1 MRLEWLILTDAA
13 QIADGKLFL
22 IGGGWDTIGV
32 NALPHRQKM
41 AIALAIEV
49 DWVET
54 NERHALELEFATQ
67 DGELLVKVEGTF
79 EMGRPPGISAGQSQR
94 VQLVLDA
101 EIEFKDL
108 GTYVITAT
116 VGQERQRPV
125 RFNIVPTPFFQF
137 SQQGGPGQGRP
148 NIS

>member
-22 IGGGWDTIGV
+22 IGGGWDTIRV
-32 NALPHRQKM
+32 NALPHRQKLS
-41 AIALAIEV
+41 IALAIEV

-67 DGELLVKVEGTF
+67 DGNVLVRVNGAF

-94 VQLVLDA
+94 VQLVVDA
-101 EIEFKDL
+101 EMEFQEL

-116 VGQERQRPV
+116 LGQTRERPI
-125 RFNIVPTPFFQF
+125 RFNVVPTPFFQF
-137 SQQGGPGQGRP
+137 SQPGGAGQGGPTIG
-148 NIS
+148 

>member
-22 IGGGWDTIGV
+22 IGGGWDTIRV

-49 DWVET
+49 EWVET
-54 NERHALELEFATQ
+54 NERHALQLEIATQ
-67 DGELLVKVEGTF
+67 DGNVLVNLNGAF

-94 VQLVLDA
+94 VQLVVDA
-101 EIEFKDL
+101 EMEFQEL
-108 GTYVITAT
+108 GMYVITVT
-116 VGQERQRPV
+116 LGQDRTMPV
-125 RFNIVPTPFFQF
+125 RFNVMPTPFFQF
-137 SQQGGPGQGRP
+137 SQQGSAGQGGP
-148 NIS
+148 NIG